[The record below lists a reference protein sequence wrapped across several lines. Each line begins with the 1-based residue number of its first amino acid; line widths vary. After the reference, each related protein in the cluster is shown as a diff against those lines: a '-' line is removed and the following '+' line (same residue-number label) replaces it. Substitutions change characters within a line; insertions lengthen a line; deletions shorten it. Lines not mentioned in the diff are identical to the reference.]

1 MNEWPVELPLLF
13 IEYIRE
19 KKLETYGDKKKE
31 VENYLDEIMKEI
43 AIPRLIGVLE
53 GNDDEEILLA
63 LNRIENIAKKSIEM
77 VKPIQKYLSELNK
90 SKNKKVVELS
100 NIISELFVKDER
112 RKELAK
118 KRKLMREKEKE
129 FLAGKISAE
138 DYAKSR
144 KEYLLLKE

>member
-1 MNEWPVELPLLF
+1 MDIKIFHKNDGGIIQLIDKEKMNEWPVELPLLF

-63 LNRIENIAKKSIEM
+63 QAMCYYSSIVM
-77 VKPIQKYLSELNK
+77 RSYVDTYIH
-90 SKNKKVVELS
+90 
-100 NIISELFVKDER
+100 
-112 RKELAK
+112 RKGSSVHPSPFYICYPQHTL
-118 KRKLMREKEKE
+118 
-129 FLAGKISAE
+129 
-138 DYAKSR
+138 
-144 KEYLLLKE
+144 